1 VKRIPIL
8 LATTALVVFA
18 TSGVAGAKHSTT
30 VKLSKTSLGKILVSG
45 SGRTLY
51 MFTRDARNNDRCA
64 RISNCL
70 SIWPALTVKGK
81 PTAGPGIKASLLGT
95 IRLANGAKQVTYAG
109 HPLYTYQGDT
119 GPGETSY
126 VGVNQFG
133 GNWYAL
139 NTGGH
144 KVT

>member
-18 TSGVAGAKHSTT
+18 TSGVASAKHST
-30 VKLSKTSLGKILVSG
+30 VKLSKTSLGKILVSS

-51 MFTRDARNNDRCA
+51 MFTRDARNKDRCA
-64 RISNCL
+64 KISNCP
-70 SIWPALTVKGK
+70 SIWPALTVNGK
-81 PTAGPGIKASLLGT
+81 PTAGPGVKASLLGT
-95 IRLANGAKQVTYAG
+95 IRLAHGVKQVTYAG

-119 GPGETSY
+119 GPGQTSY

-133 GNWYAL
+133 GNWYAV
-139 NTGGH
+139 NAGGH